1 MCRSTVSIT
10 VSVISL
16 ASFQCASNQSL
27 ELGYLTRTL
36 DLNVEF
42 DVLRESRFRE
52 IAGPHQ
58 CLRTN
63 NFELGMGDVRLRVKL
78 ALVVH
83 AVFDLTAAQPFENG

>member
-1 MCRSTVSIT
+1 M
-10 VSVISL
+10 
-16 ASFQCASNQSL
+16 SFDRLNYRIGDFFGFVPMRLEPIL

-63 NFELGMGDVRLRVKL
+63 DFELGMGDVRLRVKL
-78 ALVVH
+78 ALFVH
-83 AVFDLTAAQPFENG
+83 AAFDLTATQPFENG